1 MSTTKR
7 RTYAATYARSE
18 TARRRTTT
26 TQRKRTPPR
35 QSYGPVFFIV
45 MGVTVASAI
54 GFLGVV
60 AQVMAK

>member
-1 MSTTKR
+1 MTTRKSR
-7 RTYAATYARSE
+7 SYAATYARSE
-18 TARRRTTT
+18 TVRRRSPSR
-26 TQRKRTPPR
+26 RKRTPPR
-35 QSYGPVFFIV
+35 KNYGPIFFLV

>member
-1 MSTTKR
+1 MTTTR
-7 RTYAATYARSE
+7 RRSYAATYAR
-18 TARRRTTT
+18 TDTTRRRTTT
-26 TQRKRTPPR
+26 RRKRTPPA
-35 QSYGPVFFIV
+35 QNYGPIFFIV

>member
-1 MSTTKR
+1 MT
-7 RTYAATYARSE
+7 TYARSE
-18 TARRRTTT
+18 TVRRRSPAR
-26 TQRKRTPPR
+26 RKRTPPR
-35 QSYGPVFFIV
+35 QNYGPIFFLV